1 MRTASLLC
9 IVVLHACPAPTVPPD
24 PVILPAEELAVE
36 IESDILTLEG
46 NLTLPARTEGQDVPA
61 IVLVHG
67 SGPQSRDEVIGAQ
80 LNMAFGFDIPVFAQI
95 SKSLQEDGI
104 AVLRYDKR
112 SCTSFNNTCD
122 NDYPLPES
130 DIKTSDFATD
140 AVVATTWL
148 ADQEGIDP
156 ERIFVVGHSQGG
168 ALMPAILAGNANL
181 AGGVSLAGNFRPID
195 VLLRFQLDSSL
206 TLLESLGYTEAAI
219 DDLLGDLTAMVEAL
233 EALRAGSFV
242 GTYIGGLPVAFWE
255 DAFAIGDARP
265 GLVAQES
272 RPMLAINGDTDT
284 NIPHDPE
291 LVLWEQAGVDTLL
304 FPCVTHALNCVGTEI
319 GSEVEPALLSA
330 LSEWLLR

>member
-9 IVVLHACPAPTVPPD
+9 IVFLHACPAPTTPPG
-24 PVILPAEELAVE
+24 PVVLPAEELAVE

-46 NLTLPARTEGQDVPA
+46 NLALPARTEGQGVPA

-67 SGPQSRDEVIGAQ
+67 SGPQSRDEVLGAQ

-95 SKSLQEDGI
+95 SESLAEGGI

-122 NDYPLPES
+122 NDYPVPEG
-130 DIKTSDFATD
+130 DIKTSDFTTD
-140 AVVATTWL
+140 AIVATRWL

-195 VLLRFQLDSSL
+195 TLLRFQLDSSR

-242 GTYIGGLPVAFWE
+242 GNYIGGLPVAFWE

-265 GLVAQES
+265 GLIAQES

-291 LVLWEQAGVDTLL
+291 LVLWGQAGVDTLL

>member
-1 MRTASLLC
+1 MSSTESFVRTASLLC
-9 IVVLHACPAPTVPPD
+9 IVFLLACPGPTTPPD
-24 PVILPAEELAVE
+24 PIVLAAEELAVE

-46 NLTLPARTEGQDVPA
+46 NLALPERTEGQDVPA

-67 SGPQSRDEVIGAQ
+67 SGPQSRDEVLGAQ

-95 SKSLQEDGI
+95 SESLQEDGI

-112 SCTSFNNTCD
+112 SCTSFNDTCD

-156 ERIFVVGHSQGG
+156 EGIFVVGHSQGG

-206 TLLESLGYTEAAI
+206 TLLEAAGYTESAI
-219 DDLLGDLTAMVEAL
+219 DGLLDGGFHDCFLHCGL
-233 EALRAGSFV
+233 SFGSCLV
-242 GTYIGGLPVAFWE
+242 RLMFW
-255 DAFAIGDARP
+255 
-265 GLVAQES
+265 
-272 RPMLAINGDTDT
+272 
-284 NIPHDPE
+284 
-291 LVLWEQAGVDTLL
+291 
-304 FPCVTHALNCVGTEI
+304 
-319 GSEVEPALLSA
+319 
-330 LSEWLLR
+330 